1 MMKRHSYYAPPLESL
16 MEAFTKFPGVGP
28 KTAQRFAFY
37 LLQTSK
43 EEVTKL
49 TKTIQVMKE
58 VIHHCSICFYLTTQD
73 PCPICQDPSRDQQ
86 KLCVVA
92 EVKDLIALE
101 KMGEFKGRYHVL
113 GGTLS
118 PLDGIGPEQLR
129 IQELLTRLEKE
140 SITEVILATNP
151 TVEGEATNLYLIKLI
166 KPLGRKITRIAS
178 GLPVGSD
185 MDYADPVTLIRS
197 FEGRQEVH

>member
-1 MMKRHSYYAPPLESL
+1 MKRYTYYAPPLENL
-16 MEAFTKFPGVGP
+16 IATFTKFPGVGP
-28 KTAQRFAFY
+28 KTAQRFAFH
-37 LLQTSK
+37 LLQSSK

-49 TKTIQVMKE
+49 AKTIQEMKE
-58 VIHHCSICFYLTTQD
+58 SIRHCTGCYNLTTQD
-73 PCPICQDPSRDQQ
+73 PCSICQDPARNPQ

-101 KMGEFKGRYHVL
+101 RMGEFKGRYHVL
-113 GGTLS
+113 GGMIS

-129 IQELLTRLEKE
+129 IQELLIRLEKE
-140 SITEVILATNP
+140 PISEVILATNP

-166 KPLGRKITRIAS
+166 KPFGRKITRIAS

-197 FEGRQEVH
+197 FEGRQEV